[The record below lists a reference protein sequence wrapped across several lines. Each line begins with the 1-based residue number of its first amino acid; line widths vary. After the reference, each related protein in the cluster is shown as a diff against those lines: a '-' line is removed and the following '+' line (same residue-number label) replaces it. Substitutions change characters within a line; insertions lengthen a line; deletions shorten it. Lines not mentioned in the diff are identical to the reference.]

1 MKVKLAQVQ
10 RAQQALQKLLSV
22 NFPIKTAFKLS
33 RMIKPFNAV
42 LADIEEQRTKLV
54 KQHGE
59 PVEDGFKVKED
70 CMSVFQQELFEF
82 LQEEVDLEVEP
93 IRIDLLEGTSLTS
106 VEVDSLGMFLI

>member
-10 RAQQALQKLLSV
+10 RAQQALQKLLTV

-59 PVEDGFKVKED
+59 PVEEGFKVKD
-70 CMSVFQQELFEF
+70 SSMSVFQKELFEF
-82 LQEEVDLEVEP
+82 LQEEVNIEVEP
-93 IRIDLLEGTSLTS
+93 ISIDLLEGSSLS
-106 VEVDSLGMFLI
+106 SIEVDSLDIFLV